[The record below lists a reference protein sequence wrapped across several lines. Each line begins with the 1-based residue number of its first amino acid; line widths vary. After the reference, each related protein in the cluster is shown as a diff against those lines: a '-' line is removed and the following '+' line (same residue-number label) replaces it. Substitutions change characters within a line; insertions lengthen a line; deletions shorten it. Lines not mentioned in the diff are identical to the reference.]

1 MRSAAL
7 FALVVLT
14 ACSTDQA
21 GVTREPAQ
29 VKAPAPAP
37 EAKRSDA
44 YGDPLSAGAEKVA
57 LADLVKTPNKWADK
71 TVHVEGKVVAVCQNK
86 GCWLEIGDETGTAHV
101 KLGGHKFFV
110 PRTASG
116 RQAAVEARVQPAV
129 DKGHCEQEAEEQT
142 GRVAK
147 VELFATGVELF

>member
-1 MRSAAL
+1 MRFAAV
-7 FALVVLT
+7 FALVALA
-14 ACSTDQA
+14 ACSTEQPA
-21 GVTREPAQ
+21 TREPVS
-29 VKAPAPAP
+29 VKAPAPAA

-44 YGDPLSAGAEKVA
+44 YGDPLSPGAEKVS
-57 LADLVKTPNKWADK
+57 LTDLVKTPNKWADK